1 MPTIKTTRDFYL
13 GAIQRL
19 QSIDLTKASIALAY
33 SASKNVRLAREVSA
47 EFEARVKEIQSP
59 EYQAYIEKSNA
70 ILENK
75 ETQEALDLEYAV
87 VLRDTEKLQED
98 LKTWLAEEVDAEVF
112 EIKLE
117 HFPEDIDRGTIIAL
131 TDFIVP

>member
-19 QSIDLTKASIALAY
+19 QAIDLTKASIALAY
-33 SASKNVRLAREVSA
+33 CASKNVRLARQLTE
-47 EFEARVKEIQSP
+47 EFETRVKEVQSP

-87 VLRDTEKLQED
+87 VLKDTEKLQAD
-98 LKTWLAEEVDAEVF
+98 LRTWLDTEIEVEVF

-117 HFPEDIDRGTIIAL
+117 YFPEDIDRGTIIAL